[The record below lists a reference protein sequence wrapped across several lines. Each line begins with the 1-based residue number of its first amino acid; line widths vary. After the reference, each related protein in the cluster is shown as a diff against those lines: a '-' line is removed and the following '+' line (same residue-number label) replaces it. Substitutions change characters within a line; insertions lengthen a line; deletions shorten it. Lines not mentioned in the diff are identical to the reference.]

1 MAGVGRETK
10 PQKHPLVY
18 IVFNKIQRKSTKVV
32 YLIKKKINNIEHI
45 TTTIIK

>member
-32 YLIKKKINNIEHI
+32 YLIKKKKL
-45 TTTIIK
+45 IISNTLQPQL